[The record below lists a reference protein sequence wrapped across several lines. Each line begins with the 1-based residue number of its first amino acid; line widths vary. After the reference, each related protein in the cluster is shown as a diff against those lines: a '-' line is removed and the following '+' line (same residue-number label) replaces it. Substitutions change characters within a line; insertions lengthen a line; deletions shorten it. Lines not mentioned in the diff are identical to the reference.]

1 MRPTV
6 KINKK
11 RNIASMLSFL
21 VLVGLLS
28 ACGAQP
34 TESIVVPV
42 DTQVAPTEVSSAD
55 ISPQTETPVTELNP
69 AVDTSSGATVSY
81 SKEILPIL
89 ETSCVK
95 CHGVEKVSRGLDLTT
110 YEKAMVGSVKGP
122 VIQPGDASNSNLVK
136 VIEQGKMP
144 KQGTKLTKAQLELI
158 KNWVNQG
165 AQNN

>member
-1 MRPTV
+1 MRLTDMN
-6 KINKK
+6 NKK
-11 RNIASMLSFL
+11 RNFAGMLSII

-28 ACGAQP
+28 ACGAEVTEVNEVAAQP
-34 TESIVVPV
+34 QT
-42 DTQVAPTEVSSAD
+42 VATEVSSTDPA
-55 ISPQTETPVTELNP
+55 PQVETPVAEVNP
-69 AVDTSSGATVSY
+69 PVDTSSGEAVSY

-95 CHGVEKVSRGLDLTT
+95 CHGVEKVSRGLDLTS
-110 YEKAMVGSVKGP
+110 YEKAMAGSVKGP
-122 VIQPGDASNSNLVK
+122 VIQPGDANNSSLVK

-144 KQGTKLTKAQLELI
+144 KQGTKLTEAQLELI

>member
-1 MRPTV
+1 MRPTDMN
-6 KINKK
+6 NKK
-11 RNIASMLSFL
+11 RNFSGMLSIL
-21 VLVGLLS
+21 LLVGLLS
-28 ACGAQP
+28 ACGVQP
-34 TESIVVPV
+34 TKVNEAAAN
-42 DTQVAPTEVSSAD
+42 TQLAPTEVSSAD
-55 ISPQTETPVTELNP
+55 SAPQMETPATE
-69 AVDTSSGATVSY
+69 ATSAAETSSGETVSY
-81 SKEILPIL
+81 SKDILPIL

-110 YEKAMVGSVKGP
+110 FEKTMAGSVKGP
-122 VIQPGDASNSNLVK
+122 VILPGDASSSNLIK